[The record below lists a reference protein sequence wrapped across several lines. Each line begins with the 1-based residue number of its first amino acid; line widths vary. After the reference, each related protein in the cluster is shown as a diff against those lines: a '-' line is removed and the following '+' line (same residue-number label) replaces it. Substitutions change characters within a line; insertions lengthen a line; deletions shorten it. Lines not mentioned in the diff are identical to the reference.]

1 MKDLSIFCFGFGQ
14 VAKNFITKLCLEKIK
29 VHLSV
34 TSRDKIKEKKF
45 NEINYNNFYFEDKSF
60 DPELIA

>member
-1 MKDLSIFCFGFGQ
+1 MKKINIFCFGFGQ

-45 NEINYNNFYFEDKSF
+45 NEINYNNLLDHVVENFKK
-60 DPELIA
+60 IK

>member
-1 MKDLSIFCFGFGQ
+1 MIDLNIFCFGFGQ

-45 NEINYNNFYFEDKSF
+45 NEINYNNFILKIKVLT
-60 DPELIA
+60 PN